1 MAKYFSDGIESV
13 PFKADVDMTD
23 WQYRLVVAASTNDN
37 VGKYS
42 FVIYGSASPIPIGI
56 LLNDPSAGQEAVV
69 QCLGFCKA
77 VVNVPGTG
85 CDLRLGVHLK
95 AVSNGG
101 LEALSATGSYV
112 NDVILG
118 RYLGPR
124 TGTAGSYL
132 GNVLLTGVTWS
143 LSAGTVPIG
152 L

>member
-1 MAKYFSDGIESV
+1 MTHYFSDGIDGV

-37 VGKYS
+37 VGK
-42 FVIYGSASPIPIGI
+42 FNFITYGSASPIPIGV
-56 LLNDPSAGQEAVV
+56 LLNDPSAGQEARV
-69 QCLGFCKA
+69 QVLGFCKA
-77 VVNVPGTG
+77 VVQVPGTG

-95 AVSNGG
+95 SVSTGG
-101 LEALSATGSYV
+101 LEALSAVGSLI

-124 TGTAGSYL
+124 TATAGSYI
-132 GNVLLTGVTWS
+132 GNVVLTGATWS
-143 LSAGTVPIG
+143 VSAGNTPIG